1 MLPLNSVWQHFS
13 LAVKKTQVIL
23 FRFRGSLLQLVAKA
37 YSICP
42 MNNAH
47 QHISSFMSFG
57 ADQGFA
63 AADTCARPL
72 SLLLLL
78 GLSGDRR
85 AR

>member
-1 MLPLNSVWQHFS
+1 MRGSIFYWLKNI
-13 LAVKKTQVIL
+13 QVIL
-23 FRFRGSLLQLVAKA
+23 FRLWVSLLQLVAKA

-47 QHISSFMSFG
+47 QNISSFTSFG
-57 ADQGFA
+57 ADQGFSA
-63 AADTCARPL
+63 AEPCARPL